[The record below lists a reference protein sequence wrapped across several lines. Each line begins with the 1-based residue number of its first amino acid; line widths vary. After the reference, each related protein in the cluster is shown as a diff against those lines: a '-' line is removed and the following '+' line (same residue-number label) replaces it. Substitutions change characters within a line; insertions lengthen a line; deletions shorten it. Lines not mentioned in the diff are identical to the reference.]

1 MFFVFKSMCCFKLL
15 CIMCIG
21 GIPGDG
27 WLYSIDLKKILE
39 NNLYDFVI
47 LLNKMYVFSLMF
59 SLYNFSST
67 NKLSF
72 CCCCCKNA
80 SFTFSYEISKNKNH
94 NYEQLISS
102 RKKNNFL
109 EKKEM
114 FLKTRVV
121 YDKCMLHF
129 SCCLLLLLLYICV

>member
-1 MFFVFKSMCCFKLL
+1 MYRRNSW
-15 CIMCIG
+15 
-21 GIPGDG
+21 G
-27 WLYSIDLKKILE
+27 WVVIFHRLIKILE
-39 NNLYDFVI
+39 NNLYDFLI

-59 SLYNFSST
+59 SLYNFSSR

-102 RKKNNFL
+102 RKKQFFL
-109 EKKEM
+109 EKRRC
-114 FLKTRVV
+114 FLKQGWFTTSVCYTFLVV
-121 YDKCMLHF
+121 
-129 SCCLLLLLLYICV
+129 CCCCCCIYVYRRGELI

>member
-1 MFFVFKSMCCFKLL
+1 MCCFKLL

-59 SLYNFSST
+59 SLYNFSSR

-72 CCCCCKNA
+72 CCCCCCKNA

-102 RKKNNFL
+102 RKKQFFG
-109 EKKEM
+109 KKEI